1 MKIAICSLSTFTY
14 VAECLDLAAELS
26 RTHEVRY
33 VLGFRSEPAVALLE
47 SRGLSYDVILDGP
60 PVTTGP
66 AHASSTRALFTE
78 FFVRQA
84 DAVLPGLVRRLKAWG
99 AGLVLAHLRDFAG
112 INAADIC
119 GIPVVS
125 FGSHASPVRVEPDD
139 PPFGSGLAVAAS
151 DAQRRLLWRYDREF
165 HAGLDEEYN
174 ARLRRPY
181 GLAPI
186 AHASTHASD
195 RLVLLSVAPSLGRL
209 ASTPAHVRC
218 VGPLFSNAGVQPTDD
233 ERAMLARID
242 AAPRPRVFVS
252 LGTTYGA
259 SLLPRC
265 LEALHGFD
273 GTIVASGSTERL
285 ETVGLIAAPF
295 FSDVHRVL
303 RACDA
308 VVSVCG
314 GKTLMDA
321 LSHGLPVVGLPQQG
335 EQKDLAVALQHEDA
349 ALLPCLRKW
358 DAAAFA
364 SAVSAVVREPQCR
377 HAALRLKAEVEASG
391 GVTEAVRAV
400 NEVLC
405 DVVR

>member
-14 VAECLDLAAELS
+14 VAECLDLAVALS
-26 RTHEVRY
+26 RDHEVRY
-33 VLGFRSEPAVALLE
+33 LLGFRSEPAVALLE
-47 SRGLSYDVILDGP
+47 SRGLSYDVMLDASP
-60 PVTTGP
+60 TAAGP
-66 AHASSTRALFTE
+66 ADASSTRAVFSE
-78 FFVRQA
+78 FFFA
-84 DAVLPGLVRRLKAWG
+84 HAEAVLPGVARRLEAWG
-99 AGLVLAHLRDFAG
+99 ADLVLAHLRDFAG

-119 GIPVVS
+119 GIPIVS

-139 PPFGSGLAVAAS
+139 PPFGSGLPATAS
-151 DAQRRLLWRYDREF
+151 DGQRRLLWRYDREF
-165 HAGLDEEYN
+165 HAGLDDEYN

-181 GLAPI
+181 GLALV
-186 AHASTHASD
+186 AHASTHASN
-195 RLVLLSVAPSLGRL
+195 RLVLLSVVPSLGRL

-218 VGPLFSNAGVQPTDD
+218 VGPLFSNTGARPTDD
-233 ERAMLARID
+233 ERAMLDRID

-259 SLLPRC
+259 SLLPRWLDA
-265 LEALHGFD
+265 LEGFE
-273 GTIVASGSTERL
+273 GTVVASGTDQYQDMPGR
-285 ETVGLIAAPF
+285 VAAPF
-295 FSDVHRVL
+295 FADVHRVL